1 MGESRWQRKQRHLNE
16 DHAARRKQSKRTID
30 LIRSQER
37 IDRISADIEAAGT
50 DLTGPAAFSAEFRRL
65 GVEWIMKKTS
75 TMAEIDGNPY
85 LPADLKAAWRSTLE
99 QTTLTDSDDEG
110 LTSLRARIMLEAMK
124 FDPRPGRVDS
134 LVVLISSVTALIEL
148 RTRARAEM

>member
-30 LIRSQER
+30 LMKSQER
-37 IDRISADIEAAGT
+37 IDRLSADIESAST
-50 DLTGPAAFSAEFRRL
+50 DRTEPPAFSAEFRRL

-75 TMAEIDGNPY
+75 TMAEIDSNPY
-85 LPADLKAAWRSTLE
+85 LSADLKAAWRSTLE
-99 QTTLTDSDDEG
+99 QTALTDSDDED
-110 LTSLRARIMLEAMK
+110 LTSLRARILLHAMK

-134 LVVLISSVTALIEL
+134 LVVLTGSVTTLIEL